1 MVKISIIGAGGYV
14 FPLELVKDILSFPT
28 LQDSTISLMDIDPD
42 RLQRNADGIKKMV
55 DFFDL
60 PTKIE
65 TTTDRRESLKEA
77 DFVICTFQVGGLEA
91 YEYDVEIPREYGID
105 QTVGDTLGPGGI
117 FRGLRTAVVL
127 EDMAKDMQE
136 LCPDALLI
144 QYANPMSIN
153 CWISSDFGINTIGF
167 CHSVQG
173 TSKMLADEVGV
184 PYDECSFLCAGINHQ
199 AWFIDFKHNNKN
211 ILPLIRKTMMENHLV
226 EEKSGEESDEL
237 YGGGTEKVRTDIMR
251 LTGYFQTESSHH
263 ASEYM
268 AYFRKDQET
277 IDQYI
282 DERWDYFEICSN
294 HDEEN
299 VVENF
304 LKRVKENGLEP
315 GHEYG
320 AYVIESYVSNKPR
333 LVHGNV
339 KNNGLISNL
348 PDDCVVEVPITVDSE
363 GLRPQRIGD
372 LPPAC
377 AAVNRNS
384 VNQQELAVKA
394 YIERD
399 LDLLYAAVS
408 MDSLTAAQCTLP
420 EIREMVDRML
430 EAESQWLPEF
440 SAKTFITAD

>member
-1 MVKISIIGAGGYV
+1 MVKIAVIGAGGYV
-14 FPLELVKDILSFPT
+14 FPLELVKDILSFSS

-42 RLQRNADGIKKMV
+42 RLERNAKGIKEV
-55 DFFDL
+55 VSHFDL
-60 PTKIE
+60 PADIE
-65 TTTDRRESLKEA
+65 VTTDRRESLKNA

-91 YEYDVEIPREYGID
+91 YKYDVEIPREYGID

-117 FRGLRTAVVL
+117 FRGLRTSVVL
-127 EDMAKDMQE
+127 QDMAVDMKE

-153 CWISSDFGINTIGF
+153 CWISSDCGINTIGF

-173 TSKMLADEVGV
+173 TGKMLADEVGV

-199 AWFIDFKHNNKN
+199 AWFLEFHHNNKD
-211 ILPLIRKTMMENHLV
+211 IIPEIRKTMMENHYNKKKDSLDA
-226 EEKSGEESDEL
+226 DEL
-237 YGGGTEKVRTDIMR
+237 YGGGNEKVRTEIMR

-268 AYFRKDQET
+268 PYFRKNQEL
-277 IDQYI
+277 IDKYI
-282 DERWDYFEICSN
+282 SERWDYYDICRN

-299 VVENF
+299 VVDKFVNN
-304 LKRVKENGLEP
+304 VKEEGLEP

-333 LVHGNV
+333 IVHGNV
-339 KNNGLISNL
+339 KNYGLITNL
-348 PDDCVVEVPITVDSE
+348 PDECCVEVPITVDSE
-363 GLRPQRIGD
+363 GLRPQQVGD

-377 AAVNRNS
+377 AAVNRTS

-394 YIERD
+394 AFSGD
-399 LDLLYAAVS
+399 KDLLYAAVS
-408 MDSLTAAQCTLP
+408 MDPLTSVQCTLP
-420 EIREMVDRML
+420 EVREMVDKML
-430 EAESQWLPEF
+430 EAEQQWLPQFE
-440 SAKTFITAD
+440 SKTFKTE